1 MSQGP
6 IRPAGWA
13 FPLYKCGDGD
23 VLQKL
28 QRGGLAGFVV
38 LTFLF
43 LSSVPLWAQPDH
55 DAHDQK
61 LMHQSGVSGHGHQ
74 GDVGSQAGWEGSV
87 AGIAYSEFNH
97 HLTGMLVLIIGLSEL
112 RQTLA
117 MPFWAWTRS
126 LLPGDLLTVD
136 TFLLIRSD
144 HDAGRSVHS
153 VSCKRSS
160 AVTQKCFSIK
170 VTHSCRWRLGLS
182 SYSVD
187 LDRSFMWPGLRRCLC
202 LPLSGI

>member
-1 MSQGP
+1 MMAQRPVRSAGRAVLLCNSRDGGMRQGSHQS
-6 IRPAGWA
+6 RW
-13 FPLYKCGDGD
+13 
-23 VLQKL
+23 V
-28 QRGGLAGFVV
+28 RVV
-38 LTFLF
+38 ILVCLF
-43 LSSVPLWAQPDH
+43 LSALPQWAQH
-55 DAHDQK
+55 NEHDQTSVHEK
-61 LMHQSGVSGHGHQ
+61 EVIIDHEHHGAA
-74 GDVGSQAGWEGSV
+74 GSRAGWDGSV

-117 MPFWAWTRS
+117 MPFWALTRF
-126 LLPGDLLTVD
+126 LLPGALLTVD

-144 HDAGRSVHS
+144 RDAGRSVHS